1 MGDVKTCSIR
11 ICQDGHANA
20 LALNREYTQIAVA
33 GRSLLKVFSIEND
46 GFTEVCN
53 MRGGKNQN
61 LSYSSNDVAWSSL
74 DSNILATAATNGV
87 VSVWDLSKF
96 GRQKQSLVYNEHER
110 TAHSVAFHGTE
121 ANLLISGSQDGTI
134 KCFDLRTDK
143 IAVNTY
149 FSNSESVRDVKFSPH
164 APNTFAAVSEN
175 GTVQLWDIRRN
186 DRCTTQ
192 FTAHSGPIY
201 TCDWHPIQ
209 SWLATGSRDRQIK
222 VWNTS
227 PKNSSLENTKNVSLE
242 YTIHTIAVVGRV
254 RWRPEKM
261 YHIASCALV
270 VDNSIYIWD
279 LRRPYIPYASFNE
292 HSNVTTGIA
301 FKGNDRHM
309 LLSTSKDSTIFKH
322 VFKDAMRPALKANP
336 QGASFNYKG
345 DLLYA
350 YEMKV
355 IAPAPPPPV
364 STGLL
369 SQGSGLLGS
378 RQKTPP
384 SADQF
389 HLAKSNLSNF
399 LTKTIGTGGTKDVTK
414 TSLLKDYLA
423 LKGCAKEYVLSGS
436 SLAEICG
443 HNAAVAKKYGKS
455 NVSFLWNFISQ
466 LYAYSSIASTKLEQR
481 NSNSSQHTGGR
492 LMAQISNQSSTGRS
506 EERAIGSGSNPNLG
520 PISSTASN
528 GNADDFV
535 EFTSNTKNANEPPG
549 LGQLLLVDV
558 EHERCE
564 FVFGE
569 TELTFDS
576 VDCIKGF
583 RNGFLYMGPHDMVKE
598 YTIPSSNLINAHELH
613 PTQHRKHLA
622 VAEKSQETSP
632 PPNPAPSFLKIAD
645 HNPTPP
651 IWQPH
656 QVLADCLS
664 LQTEVGDVQTSSCIL
679 MALGERRHSLQ
690 IDETVQENWLLSYIE
705 LLHHHQL
712 WNEATQV
719 INKSWIR
726 SVAEL
731 NQQSTTMY
739 TSCGQCSKQ
748 LLNAVGWYCSRC
760 KSAQSSKCSV
770 CNGVVRGLYA
780 WCQGCSHGGHLEH
793 LKHWFANNPKCPKCG
808 HLCEYE

>member
-20 LALNREYTQIAVA
+20 LALNRECTQIAVA

-96 GRQKQSLVYNEHER
+96 GRQKQLLVYNEHER

-143 IAVNTY
+143 SAINTY

-186 DRCTTQ
+186 DRCTAQ

-201 TCDWHPIQ
+201 TCDWHPNQ
-209 SWLATGSRDRQIK
+209 PWLATGSRDKQIK
-222 VWNTS
+222 VWNTN
-227 PKNSSLENTKNVSLE
+227 PKNSSLETAKNVSLE
-242 YTIHTIAVVGRV
+242 YTIHTIAVVGRI
-254 RWRPEKM
+254 RWRPDKM
-261 YHIASCALV
+261 FHIASCALV

-301 FKGNDRHM
+301 FKGNDRHV

-322 VFKDAMRPALKANP
+322 VFKDAARPAMRANP
-336 QGASFNYKG
+336 QGANFNYKG

-350 YEMKV
+350 YEMKL
-355 IAPAPPPPV
+355 IPPPAP
-364 STGLL
+364 SSLL
-369 SQGSGLLGS
+369 SQGTALLGS
-378 RQKTPP
+378 RQKSSS

-399 LTKTIGTGGTKDVTK
+399 STKTINVNAKDVTK

-423 LKGCAKEYVLSGS
+423 LKGCAKEYMLSGA
-436 SLAEICG
+436 SLAEICS
-443 HNAAVAKKYGKS
+443 HNAAVAKKYGKT

-466 LYAYSSIASTKLEQR
+466 LYAYSSTTNMKLEQR
-481 NSNSSQHTGGR
+481 NSGTIQHVGGR
-492 LMAQISNQSSTGRS
+492 LMAQNSNQSSSGRS
-506 EERAIGSGSNPNLG
+506 AEDRVMGTGIHPNVGTTNIVSN
-520 PISSTASN
+520 SST
-528 GNADDFV
+528 DDYL
-535 EFTSNTKNANEPPG
+535 EYANSKTVIEAHG
-549 LGQLLLVDV
+549 MGQLLSVDI
-558 EHERCE
+558 EPDKCD

-583 RNGFLYMGPHDMVKE
+583 RDGFLYTGPHDLVKD
-598 YTIPSSNLINAHELH
+598 YTFPSSNLMNAHELH
-613 PTQHRKHLA
+613 QAQPRKHLM
-622 VAEKSQETSP
+622 AEKSQETSP
-632 PPNPAPSFLKIAD
+632 PPNPVPSFLKISD
-645 HNPTPP
+645 HNPTPA
-651 IWQPH
+651 IWEPH
-656 QVLADCLS
+656 QVLADCLT
-664 LQTEVGDVQTSSCIL
+664 LQTEIGDVQTSSCIL
-679 MALGERRHSLQ
+679 VALGERRHSLQ
-690 IDETVQENWLLSYIE
+690 IDESFQENWLLSYIE
-705 LLHHHQL
+705 LLHRHQL
-712 WNEATQV
+712 WNEATQM
-719 INKSWIR
+719 INISWIR
-726 SVAEL
+726 SVLEM

-748 LLNAVGWYCSRC
+748 LVSSVGWYCSRC
-760 KSAQSSKCSV
+760 KSAQTSKCSV

-793 LKHWFANNPKCPKCG
+793 MKQWFANNSKCPRCG